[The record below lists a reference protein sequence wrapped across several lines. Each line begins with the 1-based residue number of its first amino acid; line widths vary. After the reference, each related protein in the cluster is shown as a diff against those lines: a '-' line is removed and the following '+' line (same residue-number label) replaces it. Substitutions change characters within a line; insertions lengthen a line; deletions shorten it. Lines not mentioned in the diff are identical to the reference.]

1 MDPNNPSTPRSSNPQ
16 FDPSSFELNT
26 QQRQFS
32 PLDNTPPGGYVSF
45 LNQGTSSSPLC
56 VEYTHFK
63 VATKW
68 DDVAQSGH
76 LHFVEYTLFTFHHR
90 FSMKVRLLAVTIFI
104 LVNVHVTT
112 ADLSSD
118 TEALLK
124 FASSVPHLRKLNWS
138 SSTPICTSWFGVKCN
153 DDGTRVT
160 AVHLPGVGLYG
171 PIPSNS
177 IGKLDALKILSLRSN
192 FLTGNLPSD
201 IPAIPSLQSLYLQH
215 NNFSG
220 YIPLPLSP
228 QISVLDLSFNSFSG
242 DIPVAIQNLTRLTL
256 LNLQFNSF
264 SGAVPTLNLT
274 RLRLLNV
281 SYNTLSGSI
290 PESLQKFPVS
300 SFEGNSLLCGE
311 PLRQCSS
318 SSSSS
323 SSPVDLPYPAK
334 HKKLTT
340 GAIVGI
346 VIGCILVLVLLV
358 FFSICCL
365 KKKKED
371 SVGELKVQAVTA
383 GKNEKSDDFGS
394 GVQAAEKN
402 KLVFLDGSTYSFDLE
417 DLLRASAEVLG
428 KGSYGTAYKAILDEE
443 TTVVVKRIREIAV
456 AKKEFEQQME
466 FVGRLGKDPNVVPL
480 CAYYYSK
487 DEKLLVYEYMHTGSL
502 SSLLHGNRGSGR
514 TPLNWDSRV
523 KIALESAK
531 GMAHVHSAKFTHGNI
546 KSSNIL
552 LTKHLDGCVSD
563 LGLAP
568 LMNFL
573 PAFTKSRCIGYY
585 APEVIETRKFT
596 PQSDVYSFGVLLL
609 EILTGKPPL
618 PSSGHEEVVDLPRW
632 VRSVVREE
640 WTAEV
645 FDVEL
650 MKEQH
655 VEEEMVQMLQ
665 IGLAC
670 VTRNPDNRPLM
681 EEVVRMIG
689 DLRPSEYSDNR
700 PSSEDNRSNVATP

>member
-1 MDPNNPSTPRSSNPQ
+1 MENSIK
-16 FDPSSFELNT
+16 
-26 QQRQFS
+26 
-32 PLDNTPPGGYVSF
+32 
-45 LNQGTSSSPLC
+45 
-56 VEYTHFK
+56 H
-63 VATKW
+63 
-68 DDVAQSGH
+68 
-76 LHFVEYTLFTFHHR
+76 
-90 FSMKVRLLAVTIFI
+90 RLLSVAIFMLLNLHITI
-104 LVNVHVTT
+104 

-124 FASSVPHLRKLNWS
+124 FASSVPHLRKLNWN
-138 SSTPICTSWFGVKCN
+138 STLPICSSWFGVKCN
-153 DDGTRVT
+153 DAGTRVT

-171 PIPSNS
+171 RIPPNT

-201 IPAIPSLQSLYLQH
+201 IPSIPSLQSLYLQH

-220 YIPLPLSP
+220 NIPLPLSP
-228 QISVLDLSFNSFSG
+228 KITVLDLSFNSFSG
-242 DIPVAIQNLTRLTL
+242 NIPAAIKNLTRLTS

-264 SGAVPTLNLT
+264 SGAVPELNLT

-281 SYNTLSGSI
+281 SYNTLTGSI

-300 SFEGNSLLCGE
+300 AFEGNSFLCGQ
-311 PLRQCSS
+311 PLSLCSS
-318 SSSSS
+318 SSSSPIS
-323 SSPVDLPYPAK
+323 LPSPAK
-334 HKKLTT
+334 HKKLST
-340 GAIVGI
+340 GAIIGI
-346 VIGCILVLVLLV
+346 AIGGLFVLILLAI
-358 FFSICCL
+358 FFVCCL
-365 KKKKED
+365 KKKNDED
-371 SVGELKVQAVTA
+371 SVRSLKVKAVTA

-402 KLVFLDGSTYSFDLE
+402 KLVFLDGSGYNFDLE

-443 TTVVVKRIREIAV
+443 TTVVVKRIREIGV
-456 AKKEFEQQME
+456 AKKEFEQHME
-466 FVGRLGKDPNVVPL
+466 FVGRIGKHPNIVPV
-480 CAYYYSK
+480 CAYYFSK
-487 DEKLLVYEYMHTGSL
+487 DEKLLVYEYMYSGSL
-502 SSLLHGNRGSGR
+502 SSLLHGNRGIGR

-523 KIALESAK
+523 KISLESAK
-531 GMAHVHSAKFTHGNI
+531 GIAHIHSEGGAKFNHGNI

-552 LTKHLDGCVSD
+552 LTKHLEGCVSD

-573 PAFTKSRCIGYY
+573 PTKSRFVGYY

-596 PQSDVYSFGVLLL
+596 HKSDVYSFGVLLL
-609 EILTGKPPL
+609 EILTGKAPLPL
-618 PSSGHEEVVDLPRW
+618 PSSSQEEVVDLPRW

-670 VTRNPDNRPLM
+670 VTRVPDMRPSM
-681 EEVVRMIG
+681 EEVVRMIS
-689 DLRPSEYSDNR
+689 DLRPSESSDNR

>member
-1 MDPNNPSTPRSSNPQ
+1 MSVH
-16 FDPSSFELNT
+16 EI
-26 QQRQFS
+26 
-32 PLDNTPPGGYVSF
+32 PLTEN
-45 LNQGTSSSPLC
+45 
-56 VEYTHFK
+56 
-63 VATKW
+63 
-68 DDVAQSGH
+68 
-76 LHFVEYTLFTFHHR
+76 
-90 FSMKVRLLAVTIFI
+90 SMKVRLFAVAIFI
-104 LVNVHVTT
+104 VLKLHVTT
-112 ADLSSD
+112 GDLSSD
-118 TEALLK
+118 AEALLK
-124 FASSVPHLRKLNWS
+124 FASSVPHLRKLNWN
-138 SSTPICTSWFGVKCN
+138 STIPICTSWFGITCN
-153 DDGTRVT
+153 DEGTRVT
-160 AVHLPGVGLYG
+160 AVHLPGIGLYG
-171 PIPSNS
+171 PIPPNS
-177 IGKLDALKILSLRSN
+177 IGKLDALRILSLRSN

-201 IPAIPSLQSLYLQH
+201 VPAIPSLQSLYLQH

-220 YIPLPLSP
+220 NIPLPLSP

-242 DIPVAIQNLTRLTL
+242 DIPAAIKNLTRLTS

-264 SGAVPTLNLT
+264 SGAVPELNLT

-281 SYNTLSGSI
+281 SYNTLNGSI

-300 SFEGNSLLCGE
+300 SFEGNALLCGS
-311 PLRQCSS
+311 PLSRCSS
-318 SSSSS
+318 FTLSPS
-323 SSPVDLPYPAK
+323 SSPINLPPPTK
-334 HKKLTT
+334 HKKLSTA
-340 GAIVGI
+340 AIVGI
-346 VIGCILVLVLLV
+346 AIGGLLVLLLLV
-358 FFSICCL
+358 FLLFCCL
-365 KKKKED
+365 KKKNED
-371 SVGELKVQAVTA
+371 SISTLKVQAATA

-402 KLVFLDGSTYSFDLE
+402 KLVFFDGSAYNFDLE

-443 TTVVVKRIREIAV
+443 TTVVVKRIREIGV
-456 AKKEFEQQME
+456 AKKEFDQHME
-466 FVGRLGKDPNVVPL
+466 FVGRLGKHHNIVPL

-502 SSLLHGNRGSGR
+502 SSLLHGNRGIGR

-523 KIALESAK
+523 KISLDSAK
-531 GMAHVHSAKFTHGNI
+531 GIAHIHSEGGAKFTHGNI

-552 LTKHLDGCVSD
+552 LTQNLDGCVSD

-568 LMNFL
+568 LMNFI
-573 PAFTKSRCIGYY
+573 PTKSRYIGYY

-596 PQSDVYSFGVLLL
+596 HQSDVYSFGVLLL
-609 EILTGKPPL
+609 EILTGKAPL
-618 PSSGHEEVVDLPRW
+618 PTSGQDEVVDLPRW

-670 VTRNPDNRPLM
+670 VTRVPDMRPSM
-681 EEVVRMIG
+681 EEVVRMIM
-689 DLRPSEYSDNR
+689 DLRPSESSDNR